1 MYSMYTTMYSTMQET
16 PFQSPKFFSGGIAPP
31 PPTST
36 DCELFF
42 ISNIYS
48 WSIDFWHGLLDY
60 ESKSIYQV
68 KSELIPSPSQTSESR
83 KKDEIE
89 YNSQSNRVRVRVL

>member
-1 MYSMYTTMYSTMQET
+1 MQET
-16 PFQSPKFFSGGIAPP
+16 PFQSPKFFSGGIAPPPP

-83 KKDEIE
+83 KEDEIE